1 MCPLYFSYLLLRHA
15 RRQCDSLLTALLYF
29 VDGIVIFRC
38 AFVTGVTR
46 EAGNAYSSG
55 APGSTSFARSSLLY
69 WVFTGWILIFYSCC
83 LFNDL

>member
-1 MCPLYFSYLLLRHA
+1 MCVCVCLNERMCVCILCGCGRLSLIHVYFTEYDLSP
-15 RRQCDSLLTALLYF
+15 
-29 VDGIVIFRC
+29 
-38 AFVTGVTR
+38 VTGVTR